1 MAQKLLI
8 FFSLPLLAYGVICLL
23 FFLRQRSLLY
33 YPDRQSM
40 AAAEAQAAGSGLSPW
55 KNTQG
60 EFIGWRTPPQLHPAA
75 RWLHLHGNG
84 GQALGRAEAMNTLL
98 AADPAAEI
106 FILEYPGYGPRAG
119 TTNEASLNAAALE
132 AMDAL
137 PVDAPIFLYGR
148 SMGGA
153 VAITV
158 MTARPGRVAGAVF
171 ITPLPGFAA
180 VGSRHYPWLP
190 VGALL
195 RDRLNSRLLAP
206 ALKIP
211 AQFVIAER
219 DGTIP
224 ADLGR
229 DLAKAWGG
237 RKRLLSVP
245 GDHNDFAPDENF
257 WRSAR
262 EFLADPKAER

>member
-8 FFSLPLLAYGVICLL
+8 IFSLPLLAYGVICLL

-40 AAAEAQAAGSGLSPW
+40 AAAEAQAAGAGLAPW
-55 KNTQG
+55 KNAQG
-60 EFIGWRTPPQLHPAA
+60 ELIGWRTPARPRPSV

-84 GQALGRAEAMNTLL
+84 GQALGRAEAMRTLL

-119 TTNEASLNAAALE
+119 TSTEASLNAAALA

-137 PVDAPIFLYGR
+137 PADAPLYLYGR

-153 VAITV
+153 VA
-158 MTARPGRVAGAVF
+158 MMAMMARPGRIAGAVF

-190 VGALL
+190 VGVLL
-195 RDRLNSRLLAP
+195 RDRLNSRALAP

-211 AQFVIAER
+211 AQFVIAEGDR
-219 DGTIP
+219 TIP
-224 ADLGR
+224 PDLGR
-229 DLAKAWGG
+229 DLANAWGG

-245 GDHNDFAPDENF
+245 VDHNDFTPDENF
-257 WRSAR
+257 WREAR
-262 EFLADPKAER
+262 DFLADEKAGR